1 MTGAEGKN
9 QGKPIRITIRYCDES
24 ELTTEERARM
34 DAARIRLNRQVSAII
49 GKICRE
55 QAAAKR
61 LGSAN

>member
-1 MTGAEGKN
+1 MEKTSRN
-9 QGKPIRITIRYCDES
+9 KPIVVTIRYCDES
-24 ELTTEERARM
+24 ELTVEERARM